1 MAYTE
6 AGCNAAGTATGT
18 TPQRWIAMVQAGMLV
33 GKYPIQVHAG
43 EREATRMAVADGRG
57 IEVYEVD
64 PQTSPD
70 PPLGTEVEPA
80 LWGWVRVC

>member
-1 MAYTE
+1 MAY
-6 AGCNAAGTATGT
+6 AQAACGARATATGT
-18 TPQRWIAMVQAGMLV
+18 SPARWIALVQAGMLV
-33 GKYPIQVHAG
+33 GKYPVEVHAG
-43 EREATRMAVADGRG
+43 EREATRMAVADGRD

-64 PQTSPD
+64 PQVSPD